1 MYHALWQHDAV
12 ISQLESSRVPL
23 HNPHGFNTL
32 HTVATIAR
40 TKTIKKHRKNL
51 HNPTF
56 SLNFA
61 LANKQQWC
69 LHSQTSNNG
78 AIAQLVE
85 QRTENPCVTGSIPVG
100 TT

>member
-51 HNPTF
+51 HNPT
-56 SLNFA
+56 
-61 LANKQQWC
+61 